1 MSWLAWPWYFSC
13 KVNSTNG
20 VLPLKNT
27 LYTGLRDW
35 EFHTMPFFNC
45 NILEGAS
52 ITELFYLGLLS
63 SKSDS
68 WRRCP
73 CTNVLFSLVACEDC
87 LEVCF
92 VGLVVERICVWCLV
106 IVAIFMGFG
115 QARAKR
121 CGGCLKV
128 INWGWW
134 CKSQKGGSFHRE
146 SRFSLQVLLGIYC
159 KRFYWIPLPLCF
171 TRFEVGKTK
180 SATQSVPVILTL
192 NGLF

>member
-92 VGLVVERICVWCLV
+92 VGLVVERICVWYLV
-106 IVAIFMGFG
+106 VVAIFMVW
-115 QARAKR
+115 
-121 CGGCLKV
+121 GCLKKSS
-128 INWGWW
+128 IGGGDASHKRGTLFIGKAGSH
-134 CKSQKGGSFHRE
+134 CKSYWVYTVKDFIGYLYLF
-146 SRFSLQVLLGIYC
+146 VL
-159 KRFYWIPLPLCF
+159 R
-171 TRFEVGKTK
+171 
-180 SATQSVPVILTL
+180 
-192 NGLF
+192 GLRLAKPKVQLKVSQWY

>member
-1 MSWLAWPWYFSC
+1 MSWLAWPWYFAC

-20 VLPLKNT
+20 VVPLKNT
-27 LYTGLRDW
+27 LYTGLRGW

-52 ITELFYLGLLS
+52 ITELFYLSLPS
-63 SKSDS
+63 CKSDS
-68 WRRCP
+68 WRRCH
-73 CTNVLFSLVACEDC
+73 CTNVLFSLVACKDC

-92 VGLVVERICVWCLV
+92 VGLVVERICVWYLV
-106 IVAIFMGFG
+106 IVAIFMVWGML
-115 QARAKR
+115 K
-121 CGGCLKV
+121 KV

-171 TRFEVGKTK
+171 TCLRLAKPKEQLKV
-180 SATQSVPVILTL
+180 SQWY
-192 NGLF
+192 